1 MLRFAYRLGW
11 HFKRLHP
18 VREILFGT
26 DRRNLAYW
34 MAYLQLEP
42 PDAERADRREA
53 VHAAFLGDRFGLVNQ
68 PTDPNDLILDWKKLS
83 EPPPEKPISRDEAR
97 RAEADAL
104 LLTINTVFRH

>member
-11 HFKRLHP
+11 HFKKLHP

-42 PDAERADRREA
+42 TDAARADIREA
-53 VHAAFLGDRFGLVNQ
+53 VHAAFLGDRIALATE
-68 PTDPNDLILDWKKLS
+68 PTDPNELIMDWQKLS
-83 EPPPEKPISRDEAR
+83 EPPPEKPISRAEAR

-104 LLTINTVFRH
+104 IVAINAVFRH